1 MSEIRVDRI
10 VDSTGNSPVIYLDPN
25 SSEVRI
31 GTGIT
36 FNTITNQIILGDTAI
51 GDISG
56 NANFSGI
63 LTAAAFVGDGSGLTN
78 IVSTGSGVE
87 VRDNGSVVGTAST
100 IDFGDNLTVSF
111 GAGIVTVTSTSA
123 GGGASDFVRTSA
135 GIHTLGNVGVGTTN
149 PTTAL
154 EINGTLGFRTFSAG
168 LNISIG
174 NTTTGS
180 SITPSLVG
188 EDGLNNIF
196 MGIDAGKS
204 TTTGRDNIFLGRYSG
219 CSNTDGF
226 SNNFLGWASG
236 CSNTTGCYNTFFGT
250 YAGSYNT
257 TGGYNIFFG
266 SFSGLCNTTGYGN
279 NFLGYSTGQYNT
291 TGSYNSFFGK
301 SAGESNTTGCYNAFF
316 GNYSS
321 LRNTTG
327 CYNSSFGVYSA
338 QDTTSGS
345 YNSSFGDYSASNNTT
360 GNYNLF
366 LGGNTGISTS
376 ASYKVIVGSGSAGFG
391 GLFDSPNTTKDMQFA
406 VGVKTTTSS
415 SSKYWITG
423 DENMNL
429 VFYNSVIF
437 NNDNIKIGYFAG
449 GNAVGGGNNVFIG
462 YGAGYSNSGACD
474 NNFIGNGAGYY
485 NTTGEFNSFFGE
497 DSGNSNTIG
506 CSNSFFGRMSGCCN
520 TTGSRNSF
528 FGTRSGSDNRTG
540 SHNVFLGAYSGIST
554 ASSNKVIIGVG
565 TVISST
571 RYLFDSPDTT
581 RNTQLA
587 IGARTDANPS
597 NYWLVGDENF
607 NVGIG
612 TTNPTSKLQVGGTV
626 TASAFVGDG
635 SGLTNL
641 PSGGGG
647 ASDFVRTSA
656 GIHTLGNVGLGTTN
670 PTTALSVNGVISF
683 RRDNIRLGGSTTG
696 SRITTGNDNVFM
708 GVGAGSS
715 TTTGDYNN
723 FIGYLAGYY
732 NTSGNSNN
740 FFGCQAGY
748 FNTLGVDN
756 NFFGSFA
763 GYSNI
768 DGVYNNFIG
777 CGAGFFN
784 TTGRDN
790 NFFGSNAG
798 YSNTTGEYNNF
809 IGSSAGLDNT
819 TGCFNNFFGLLA
831 GQTNTTGNSN
841 NFFGNSAGYYNT
853 TGNDNNFL
861 GDFSGGYNTTGS
873 SNFFG
878 GDSAG
883 YCNITGNFNTFLG
896 SYSGISTSASNKII
910 LGRGNTFNYLFDAPD
925 TTKNT
930 QFAVGVRTDANLSK
944 YWLVG
949 NENFNI
955 GIGTTNPTEKLSV
968 GGNISLNQTTVYGSV
983 QASTASTSVT
993 GIHSGLST
1001 SVYRSVEY
1009 TIQATQGTNY
1019 QAVKILVIHDGT
1031 TAYDTQYG
1039 NIYNTEVAT
1048 FDVDISGGNVRLV
1061 AAASSTSTTNYTV
1074 NFIATR
1080 I

>member
-78 IVSTGSGVE
+78 LPS
-87 VRDNGSVVGTAST
+87 
-100 IDFGDNLTVSF
+100 
-111 GAGIVTVTSTSA
+111 
-123 GGGASDFVRTSA
+123 GGGGGTSDFIRTDA
-135 GIHTLGNVGVGTTN
+135 GIHTLGKVGIGTTN

-236 CSNTTGCYNTFFGT
+236 CSNTTGRYNTFFGT
-250 YAGSYNT
+250 YAGSFNT
-257 TGGYNIFFG
+257 TGGYNTFFG
-266 SFSGLCNTTGYGN
+266 GFTGLCNIDGNRNTFFGYQAGECNTSGSYNIMFGN
-279 NFLGYSTGQYNT
+279 YSGNSNTLGNENSFFGNYSAISNT
-291 TGSYNSFFGK
+291 TGSYNSVFGYQ
-301 SAGESNTTGCYNAFF
+301 SLRSNTTGCRNSTFGFFAGRSNTTGSYNIFF
-316 GNYSS
+316 GN
-321 LRNTTG
+321 
-327 CYNSSFGVYSA
+327 
-338 QDTTSGS
+338 
-345 YNSSFGDYSASNNTT
+345 
-360 GNYNLF
+360 
-366 LGGNTGISTS
+366 NTGISTS
-376 ASYKVIVGSGSAGFG
+376 AS
-391 GLFDSPNTTKDMQFA
+391 
-406 VGVKTTTSS
+406 
-415 SSKYWITG
+415 
-423 DENMNL
+423 
-429 VFYNSVIF
+429 
-437 NNDNIKIGYFAG
+437 
-449 GNAVGGGNNVFIG
+449 
-462 YGAGYSNSGACD
+462 
-474 NNFIGNGAGYY
+474 
-485 NTTGEFNSFFGE
+485 
-497 DSGNSNTIG
+497 
-506 CSNSFFGRMSGCCN
+506 
-520 TTGSRNSF
+520 
-528 FGTRSGSDNRTG
+528 
-540 SHNVFLGAYSGIST
+540 
-554 ASSNKVIIGVG
+554 NKVIIGRGVG
-565 TVISST
+565 NEINRV
-571 RYLFDSPDTT
+571 FDSPDTT
-581 RNTQLA
+581 KNTQLA
-587 IGARTDANPS
+587 IGVRTDANPS
-597 NYWLVGDENF
+597 KYWLVGNENF

-626 TASAFVGDG
+626 TATAFVGDG
-635 SGLTNL
+635 SGLTNIVSTG
-641 PSGGGG
+641 SGVEVRDNGSVVGTASTIDFGDNLTVSFGAGIVTVTGTSAGGG

-656 GIHTLGNVGLGTTN
+656 GIHTLGNVGVGTTN

-683 RRDNIRLGGSTTG
+683 RRDNIRIGDSTTG
-696 SRITTGNDNVFM
+696 SRITTGNDNIFM

-732 NTSGNSNN
+732 NTSGLNNN
-740 FFGCQAGY
+740 FIGCLAGYYNTSGVYNNFLGAYAGY
-748 FNTLGVDN
+748 FNT
-756 NFFGSFA
+756 S
-763 GYSNI
+763 
-768 DGVYNNFIG
+768 GVYNNFIG
-777 CGAGFFN
+777 YNAGRCN
-784 TTGRDN
+784 TISRGN
-790 NFFGSNAG
+790 NFIGESAG
-798 YSNTTGEYNNF
+798 HSNTTGEYNNF
-809 IGSSAGLDNT
+809 FGATVGFCNVSGDYNNFLGERAGQFNT
-819 TGCFNNFFGLLA
+819 TGC
-831 GQTNTTGNSN
+831 SN
-841 NFFGNSAGYYNT
+841 NFFGWQAGRQNTSGLKNNFLGTYAGYYNT
-853 TGNDNNFL
+853 IGVCNNAFGLSSGNA
-861 GDFSGGYNTTGS
+861 NTTG
-873 SNFFG
+873 N
-878 GDSAG
+878 
-883 YCNITGNFNTFLG
+883 NNTFLG
-896 SYSGISTSASNKII
+896 NYTGVHASASYRLILGGGSGISSAFDSPKDANK
-910 LGRGNTFNYLFDAPD
+910 
-925 TTKNT
+925 
-930 QFAVGVRTDANLSK
+930 QFAVGVNTTGTSE

-968 GGNISLNQTTVYGSV
+968 GGNIALNQTTVYGSV
-983 QASTASTSVT
+983 QASTASTSIT
-993 GIHSGLST
+993 AIHSGLST

-1019 QAVKILVIHDGT
+1019 QAVKILAIHDGT